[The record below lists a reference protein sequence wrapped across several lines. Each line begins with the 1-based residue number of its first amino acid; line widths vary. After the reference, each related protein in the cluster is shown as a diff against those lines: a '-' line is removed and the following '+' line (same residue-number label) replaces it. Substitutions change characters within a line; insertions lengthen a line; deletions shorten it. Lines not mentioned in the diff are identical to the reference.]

1 MIRICQL
8 ILLALLGACGAQPAP
23 LMFGGARHET
33 TVNGRDYVLY
43 RKDNRVEVIRMG
55 WASSGEHQE
64 IRATM
69 IEIVPWLTGC
79 DVVPS
84 TVQGDSGEMRARI
97 TCLKGLR

>member
-55 WASSGEHQE
+55 WASSGN
-64 IRATM
+64 IRKS
-69 IEIVPWLTGC
+69 VP
-79 DVVPS
+79 
-84 TVQGDSGEMRARI
+84 R
-97 TCLKGLR
+97 